1 MTEEQKRK
9 QKKKLDAVSDPE
21 WERAMK
27 TLADYI
33 TWKLRGRTL
42 YGAHSE
48 AEVGPNPVAY
58 YMREAYL
65 KLAEYAWEWKDG
77 HTLEEQLM
85 RIASSLI
92 QKRVE
97 KYKRTSSQFRVES
110 LELRVETVIPGGL
123 EPEEERLLD
132 VAYEKAEAAVK
143 GDAEMERFL
152 EAIERC
158 GSCDEMCDCLHCD
171 KAAIY
176 NMRKRF
182 LRKLKVYNEKEGY
195 EQSIG

>member
-1 MTEEQKRK
+1 MTEEQKK
-9 QKKKLDAVSDPE
+9 IQKRKLDRVTDAE

-27 TLADYI
+27 TLSDYI

-48 AEVGPNPVAY
+48 QELGQRAVSF

-65 KLAEYAWEWKDG
+65 KLAEYVWEWKEE

-92 QKRVE
+92 QKREE
-97 KYKRTSSQFRVES
+97 KYVRNAEHRT
-110 LELRVETVIPGGL
+110 LRMDMDAIFASGL

-132 VAYEKAEAAVK
+132 IAYEIAEAAVK
-143 GDAEMERFL
+143 GDAELERFL
-152 EAIERC
+152 NAIEMCR
-158 GSCDEMCDCLHCD
+158 SCDEICEYLSCD
-171 KAAIY
+171 KATIY
-176 NMRKRF
+176 NLR
-182 LRKLKVYNEKEGY
+182 RKLIRRLQK
-195 EQSIG
+195 

>member
-1 MTEEQKRK
+1 MTEEQKRI
-9 QKKKLDAVSDPE
+9 QKKKLERVTDAE
-21 WERAMK
+21 WEKAMA
-27 TLADYI
+27 TLSDYI

-42 YGAHSE
+42 YGAHGE
-48 AEVGPNPVAY
+48 KELGQRAVGF

-65 KLAEYAWEWKDG
+65 KLAEYVWEWKEE

-92 QKRVE
+92 QKREE
-97 KYKRTSSQFRVES
+97 KYRRNVVSGFKIQDSSLNIEA
-110 LELRVETVIPGGL
+110 VIPGGL

-143 GDAEMERFL
+143 GDAELERL
-152 EAIERC
+152 IEAIREC
-158 GSCDEMCDCLHCD
+158 GNCDEVCAYMGCD

-176 NMRKRF
+176 NMKKRF
-182 LRKLKVYNEKEGY
+182 VRKLKTV
-195 EQSIG
+195 QSV